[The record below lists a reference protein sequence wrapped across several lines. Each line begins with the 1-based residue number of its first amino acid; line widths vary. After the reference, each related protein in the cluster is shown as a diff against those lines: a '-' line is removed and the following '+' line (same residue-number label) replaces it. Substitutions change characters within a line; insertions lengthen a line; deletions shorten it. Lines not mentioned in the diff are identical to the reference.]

1 MERTKVSASRKSKSI
16 LRIGFNYVF
25 HLMARNLPGGYSLRP
40 ILHRLRGAKIGRGVW
55 IGEDVFLDGGHP
67 EAVEIRE
74 GAAIAM
80 RSTVIGHTKGAG
92 KVIID
97 KGAVVGAGS
106 VIICSSGQT
115 LTVGECAVVSAG
127 STVSSDIPPYTLC
140 GPPRIQMFGLVTVPF
155 LDATTIEEF
164 RRGLRPLH
172 PADEKRTPQ
181 SK

>member
-1 MERTKVSASRKSKSI
+1 
-16 LRIGFNYVF
+16 
-25 HLMARNLPGGYSLRP
+25 MARNLPGGYSLRP